1 MGEKVGSV
9 AVSGALRRLG
19 LSAATAA
26 AFLSLCGGAAAQQH
40 IDEPRLDPI
49 FGRAAPKP
57 TKADYNVDAPEGDDA
72 FDNDTGGDFKRARG
86 LVGVMTFLTPETT
99 NLSLGLG
106 PVYRPDYFGSN
117 DYEWDVDPAAYV
129 RFDNFLFFDD
139 DGADFALVGFSNF
152 SLGPSIRIVGRRD
165 EDDNAALSGLGD
177 VGTTFEFGGF
187 AATTFLDRFN
197 VRFKVRKG
205 IKTGHRGLIVDAAA
219 TALLFRWGDLSTSIS
234 GQGSWIGDRY
244 ADAYFTVTPQ
254 QSLRSGLPTYN
265 ADAGFRD
272 IGGSFNAYINVR
284 RNWSLNPYVSWRYI
298 FDGINDTPIISQ
310 YGDRN
315 QFTAGFHLLRE
326 FQFGEK
332 KRRRGGI

>member
-1 MGEKVGSV
+1 MVSV
-9 AVSGALRRLG
+9 RSSRGRALVSAAAMALG
-19 LSAATAA
+19 LA
-26 AFLSLCGGAAAQQH
+26 LGAPASAQQH

-49 FGRAAPKP
+49 FGRSAPK
-57 TKADYNVDAPEGDDA
+57 TEKADYNVAAPQGDDA
-72 FDNDTGGDFKRARG
+72 FDNDTGADFKRARG
-86 LVGVMTFLTPETT
+86 LVGVMTFLTPDTT
-99 NLSLGLG
+99 NLSIGLG
-106 PVYRPDYFGSN
+106 PVYRPDYFGSD

-152 SLGPSIRIVGRRD
+152 SLGPSIRVVGRRD
-165 EDDNAALSGLGD
+165 ADDNPALNGLGD

-187 AATTFLDRFN
+187 AATTFVDRFN

-205 IKTGHRGLIVDAAA
+205 IKTGHHGLIVDGSA
-219 TALLFRWGDLSTSIS
+219 TALLFRWGDVSTSIS
-234 GQGSWIGDRY
+234 GQASWIGDRY
-244 ADAYFTVTPQ
+244 ADAYFTVTPE
-254 QSLRSGLPTYN
+254 QSARSGLPTFN

-298 FDGINDTPIISQ
+298 FDGINDTPIIAL

-326 FQFGEK
+326 FQFGQKK
-332 KRRRGGI
+332 KRRSGI

>member
-1 MGEKVGSV
+1 MS
-9 AVSGALRRLG
+9 VSGVGARL
-19 LSAATAA
+19 
-26 AFLSLCGGAAAQQH
+26 FLSGAVATLALGVSVVSSPAQAQQH

-49 FGRAAPKP
+49 FGRAIPKP
-57 TKADYNVDAPEGDDA
+57 AKADYNIEAPEGDDA
-72 FDNDTGGDFKRARG
+72 FDDDASADFKRARG
-86 LVGVMTFLTPETT
+86 LVGIMTFLTPDTT
-99 NLSLGLG
+99 NLSIGLG
-106 PVYRPDYFGSN
+106 PVYRPDYFGSD
-117 DYEWDVDPAAYV
+117 DYEWDVDPSAYV

-152 SLGPSIRIVGRRD
+152 SLGPSIRVVGRRD
-165 EDDNAALSGLGD
+165 ADDNTALNGLGD

-187 AATTFLDRFN
+187 AATTFVDRFS

-205 IKTGHRGLIVDAAA
+205 IKTGHRGLIVDGSA
-219 TALLFRWGDLSTSIS
+219 TALLFRWGDVSTSIS
-234 GQGSWIGDRY
+234 GQASWIGDRY
-244 ADAYFTVTPQ
+244 ADAFFTVTPE

-298 FDGINDTPIISQ
+298 FDGINDTPIISL

-326 FQFGEK
+326 FQLGQK
-332 KRRRGGI
+332 KRSRKGV